1 MEIVFTHLLKDQETL
16 KEALDLAV
24 KYKFLAIDAEWEQ
37 KGNFQ
42 VALLQISYPDGKCF
56 LISHQQ
62 KLPDE
67 FLEMLENGDILKI
80 GIGILD
86 EDIKRFKSQWN
97 IQPKGLVELKY
108 LTKLFY
114 PDIPKLGAKHLAQTF
129 LNVTLDKHWKISASK
144 WEAEELNARQIKYV

>member
-1 MEIVFTHLLKDQETL
+1 M
-16 KEALDLAV
+16 

-42 VALLQISYPDGKCF
+42 VALLQISFPDGKCF

-67 FLEMLENGDILKI
+67 FLAMLENDDILKI